1 MVKPASTLGWWIL
14 NISRKSGF
22 SELRANLKGLLWS
35 GVVGGGIALVASHA
49 HAQSKPAAAAGGG
62 DDQLQEIIVT
72 ANKRAEPLSKVPIS
86 IQAYTRE
93 DLEVSGV
100 KSIADLAELTPG
112 VEFDQSSGFGPGTL
126 NNVSVRGVNS
136 AIGTSTTGIY
146 VDDTPI
152 QSRVTALSY
161 FGNPYPL
168 MFDVDHVEVNRG
180 PQGTLFGAGSE
191 GGALRFISPDPQLN
205 HYTGFVRS
213 EVSFTDHGA
222 PSGEL
227 GGAVGGPIVQD
238 TLGFRLSAWGRND
251 GGYVDRVDPFTGQTV
266 DKNANAIQSFAVRG
280 ALAAVPA
287 DGFKITPSIY
297 YQSVHR
303 EDSSAN
309 FEYLSTP
316 SQGAFNNGRLLAQP
330 STDEF
335 FLPSLKLEADLNKAK
350 LTSVTSYVDR
360 SGKLLQDNT
369 SYYGAA
375 FGYYLSYGNPMGPE
389 YPANYSDA
397 GPTKLTTSLHEF
409 VQEVRLTSAVP
420 DARLVWT
427 AGLFYSH
434 SEQNDKED
442 TYSAFYATN
451 FFGLPPTTV
460 MYSSSLTSTDS
471 QIAAFGQADY
481 KLTKALTLTAG
492 LRVARTDARFAQAQ
506 SGVFSNPEFP
516 YETGGHKETPVTPK
530 VVLSYQV
537 DDGNML
543 YASAGKGYRIGG
555 ANPPI
560 PLKSAANPAGCPLD
574 QQPGPYDSDSVWS
587 YEIGAKDRLFDGRL
601 SLDSSVFHVDWRNI
615 QQSIFISSCGFG
627 YIANTGNAVS
637 NGFDVAAR
645 VAAADSLIFGAS
657 VAYTDAHITRDVSIF
672 GQPVVQDGDAIGSP
686 PWVTSPWNL
695 TASAEYR
702 FTLRAAHDSYIRLED
717 IYHSKNPGPFN
728 TQIVGSTGYAPL
740 IPANPS
746 TNQLNLRAG
755 IAWSSFDVALFVNN
769 LTNTHPALGRY
780 QDTVYSQLFTN
791 TTFRPLTA
799 GVTAS
804 YRF

>member
-1 MVKPASTLGWWIL
+1 L
-14 NISRKSGF
+14 NTSKRKGF
-22 SELRANLKGLLWS
+22 CEIQANLKGLAWS
-35 GVVGGGIALVASHA
+35 GLVGGIALFASHA
-49 HAQSKPAAAAGGG
+49 QAQNKALAGAGGSE
-62 DDQLQEIIVT
+62 DQLQEIIVT

-93 DLEVSGV
+93 DLEASGV
-100 KSIADLAELTPG
+100 KSIAELAELTPG

-126 NNVSVRGVNS
+126 NNISIRGVNS

-168 MFDVDHVEVNRG
+168 MFDVDHVEVDRG

-191 GGALRFISPDPQLN
+191 GGALRFISPDPQMS

-213 EVSFTDHGA
+213 ELAFTDHGA
-222 PSGEL
+222 PSEEL
-227 GGAVGGPIVQD
+227 GAAVGGPIVQD
-238 TLGFRLSAWGRND
+238 TVGFRLSAWGRND
-251 GGYVDRVDPFTGQTV
+251 GGYVDKVDPFTGQTV
-266 DKNANAIQSFAVRG
+266 DKNANATQSFAVRG
-280 ALAAVPA
+280 ALAAIPVE
-287 DGFKITPSIY
+287 GFKITPSIY
-297 YQSVHR
+297 YQSVHH
-303 EDSSAN
+303 EDSPVY

-316 SQGAFNNGRLLAQP
+316 GQGDFNNGRLLAQP
-330 STDEF
+330 STDQF
-335 FLPSLKLEADLNKAK
+335 FLPSLKLEADLDKLK

-360 SGKLLQDNT
+360 SGKLLNDET
-369 SYYGAA
+369 SYFGAA
-375 FGYYLSYGNPMGPE
+375 FGLYLPYGNPMGPE
-389 YPANYSDA
+389 FPANYSDA
-397 GPTKLTTSLHEF
+397 GFAKLSTSLHEF
-409 VQEVRLTSAVP
+409 VQEVRLASNVP
-420 DARLVWT
+420 DARLTWT

-434 SEQNDKED
+434 SEQDDEEA
-442 TYSAFYATN
+442 TFSAFYATN

-460 MYSSSLTSTDS
+460 MYGSSLKSTDS
-471 QIAAFGQADY
+471 QMAAFGQADY
-481 KLTKALTLTAG
+481 MLTHALKLTAG

-506 SGVFSNPEFP
+506 SGVFANPEFP

-530 VVLSYQV
+530 IVLSYQV

-587 YEIGAKDRLFDGRL
+587 YELGAKDRLFDGRL
-601 SLDSSVFHVDWRNI
+601 SLDTSVFHVDWRNI
-615 QQSIFISSCGFG
+615 QQSIFLSSCGFG

-637 NGFDVAAR
+637 NGFDMAAR
-645 VAAADSLIFGAS
+645 VAATESLILAAS

-672 GQPVVQDGDAIGSP
+672 GQPVVQDGDAVGSP
-686 PWVTSPWNL
+686 PWVTSPWNV
-695 TASAEYR
+695 TSSAEYK
-702 FTLRAAHDSYIRLED
+702 FSVRASHDSYIRLED
-717 IYHSKNPGPFN
+717 IFHSKNPGPFN
-728 TQIVGSTGYAPL
+728 TQIQGSTGYAPE

-746 TNQLNLRAG
+746 TNQLNLRTG
-755 IAWSSFDVALFVNN
+755 IAWSSFDVSLFVNN
-769 LTNTHPALGRY
+769 VTNSHPALGRY
-780 QDTVYSQLFTN
+780 QDTVYSHLFTDS
-791 TTFRPLTA
+791 TFRPLTA